1 MTRLFLAAAVT
12 ASLLLPLAATAVAAG
27 PIEKACLNSDRRG
40 ASRAM
45 CNCIQEAADMT
56 LRGADQRRAA
66 KFFSDPEEA
75 QQVRMSDRESDNAFW
90 DRYKAF
96 GDSARALCAG

>member
-1 MTRLFLAAAVT
+1 MTKPFLAAALMAV
-12 ASLLLPLAATAVAAG
+12 LLPLTAPVAVAG
-27 PIEKACLNSDRRG
+27 PIERACLNSDRRG

-45 CNCIQEAADMT
+45 CNCIQEAADKT

-90 DRYKAF
+90 ERYKAF
-96 GDSARALCAG
+96 GDKARELCAG